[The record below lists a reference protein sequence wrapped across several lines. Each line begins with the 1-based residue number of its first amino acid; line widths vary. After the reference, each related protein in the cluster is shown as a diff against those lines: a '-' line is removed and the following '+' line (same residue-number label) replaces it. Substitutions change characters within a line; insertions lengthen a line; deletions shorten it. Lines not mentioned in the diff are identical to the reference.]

1 MSSVSGPQFDPQVTA
16 PDAPEDAAQ
25 PAGDAADAAAPDAAS
40 ASAGPDA
47 QAALSPLA
55 MQLRPTSLATQHA
68 SGVAAIRAALADE
81 AKLPLQ
87 PGGASIL
94 MAHDTPPPR
103 GTLVMLHGLTVAPWQ
118 FADMAKKFYD
128 QGYDVYIPRLPGE
141 GLQKGTDASGKP
153 IPDSSQMPTGSNYGA
168 YHDFGDQI
176 FAQAKGL
183 GGPVSV
189 AGLSAGGV
197 VALDMAERHPE
208 IKRAVVFSPFI
219 EPAPR
224 WGELTFDASH
234 TLDKVTFGETSKLLD
249 QAPYSWND
257 PGGKDQAAYL
267 SDGRASYWHFH
278 VGNIDALDK
287 LGEDVSTRA
296 ASLKVPVQFVTS
308 AADDQASPGAS
319 HDLFNSIA
327 GGQGRNGWYEFPKSE
342 GVPHAMVSPRQYNNP
357 EKLSQITDIAA
368 RFLNFGQTSNLDG

>member
-1 MSSVSGPQFDPQVTA
+1 MSSVSGSQFQPPVKA
-16 PDAPEDAAQ
+16 PDAPDDTPAPAPDAAA
-25 PAGDAADAAAPDAAS
+25 AGAPDAAS
-40 ASAGPDA
+40 ACADPDA

-55 MQLRPTSLATQHA
+55 MQLRPASLATQHA

-103 GTLVMLHGLTVAPWQ
+103 GTLVLLHGLTVAPWQ
-118 FADMAKKFYD
+118 FADMGKTFYD

-153 IPDSSQMPTGSNYGA
+153 IPDASQMPTGSNYGA

-176 FAQAKGL
+176 FAQAKAL

-189 AGLSAGGV
+189 AGLSAGGA

-208 IKRAVVFSPFI
+208 IKRAVLFSPFI
-219 EPAPR
+219 EPAPL
-224 WGELTFDASH
+224 WGELAFDASH
-234 TLDKVTFGETSKLLD
+234 TLDKVTFGGASKLLD
-249 QAPYSWND
+249 EAPYSWND
-257 PGGKDQAAYL
+257 PGGKDEAAAL
-267 SDGRASYWHFH
+267 SDGRASYWQFR

-287 LGEDVSTRA
+287 LGEDVSARA
-296 ASLKVPVQFVTS
+296 ASLQVPVQFVTS
-308 AADDQASPGAS
+308 AADDEASPGAS
-319 HDLFNSIA
+319 HDIFASA
-327 GGQGRNGWYEFPKSE
+327 GGPGRNGWYEFPKSD
-342 GVPHAMVSPRQYNNP
+342 GVPHAMVSPREYNNP
-357 EKLSQITDIAA
+357 EKLREITDIAA
-368 RFLNFGQTSNLDG
+368 RFLNFGQASNRDG